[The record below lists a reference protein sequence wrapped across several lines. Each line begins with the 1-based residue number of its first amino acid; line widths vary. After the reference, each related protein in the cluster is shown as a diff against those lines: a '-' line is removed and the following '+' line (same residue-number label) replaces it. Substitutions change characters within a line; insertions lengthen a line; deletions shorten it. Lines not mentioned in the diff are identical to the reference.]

1 MNRKGFTLLEMLVA
15 TVIMGIAVTGLLTS
29 LTSSL
34 RNTARLTE
42 YDRASMLARRK
53 LDEILLLPRTPL
65 IGVMQDSY
73 RPEETG
79 GVESGWKARFSLF
92 EHGPN
97 LAPGA
102 KVLEKIELQV
112 WWKAGESVRHYNVE
126 TYRIRS
132 LLLEDVA
139 VMAVPRG

>member
-1 MNRKGFTLLEMLVA
+1 MKRNGFTLLEMLVA
-15 TVIMGIAVTGLLTS
+15 TLIMGIAVTGLLTS

-65 IGVMQDSY
+65 TGVMEEAY

-79 GVESGWKARFSLF
+79 GVESGWQS
-92 EHGPN
+92 P
-97 LAPGA
+97 
-102 KVLEKIELQV
+102 VQ
-112 WWKAGESVRHYNVE
+112 SVRAWTE
-126 TYRIRS
+126 
-132 LLLEDVA
+132 
-139 VMAVPRG
+139 RGSGSEGTGAD